1 MKVNLIA
8 EQNEKGYINL
18 YIQVGNEKRIPIKL
32 NDFNG
37 VEKQR
42 CRKLTYKLF
51 MMTHEEGK
59 K

>member
-8 EQNEKGYINL
+8 EKNDKGYINL
-18 YIQVGNEKRIPIKL
+18 YIQIGNDKRIPIKL

-37 VEKQR
+37 AEKQR
-42 CRKLTYKLF
+42 CWKLRYKLF
-51 MMTHEEGK
+51 MMVQEEGK